1 LSIQPAFYD
10 QRSLQPTTSQD
21 VAAQAALW
29 TPCFQTDQQQENATM
44 RALVWHGKEDIR
56 CDTVTDP
63 EIEDPR
69 DAIVRVTSCAICGSD
84 LHLFH
89 NFIPAMLPGDIMG
102 HEMMGEV
109 VEVGNGVDGKLK
121 KGDRVVVPFTIFC
134 GECEQCRRGNFS
146 VCEKSNR
153 KKQIADKVFGHAT
166 AGLFG
171 YTHLT
176 GGYPGG
182 QAEYV
187 RVPFA
192 DATHIKVPDGI
203 PDEKLLFLGDIF
215 PTGWQAAVQC
225 DIEPTDRVAIWG
237 CGPVGQMAIRSAIL
251 LGAEQVIAI
260 DCLPERLSMAEAGG
274 AVTINFEKESVV
286 ERLNELTH
294 GKGPDKCIDSVGM
307 EAHVSPLQPDTVL
320 DRAKQ
325 MMMLESDRPHV
336 IREMIYVCRPGGVI
350 SIPGVYGGLDDK
362 IPLGQ
367 LMNKGLTI
375 RTGQTHV
382 TRWTDDLLHRIEEE
396 QIDPSFVITHE
407 VPLHQGPE
415 MYKVFRDKQDS
426 CIKVVL
432 KP

>member
-1 LSIQPAFYD
+1 
-10 QRSLQPTTSQD
+10 
-21 VAAQAALW
+21 
-29 TPCFQTDQQQENATM
+29 M

-63 EIEDPR
+63 QIEDPR

-109 VEVGNGVDGKLK
+109 VETGSGVNGALK
-121 KGDRVVVPFTIFC
+121 KGDRVVVPFTIIC

-146 VCEKSNR
+146 VCERSNR
-153 KKQIADKVFGHAT
+153 RKQLADTVFGHAT

-192 DATHIKVPDGI
+192 DKTHIKVPDSLS
-203 PDEKLLFLGDIF
+203 DEQVLFLGDIF
-215 PTGWQAAVQC
+215 PTGWQAAMQC
-225 DIEPTDRVAIWG
+225 DIEPTDTVAVWG

-251 LGAEQVIAI
+251 LGAQQVVAI
-260 DCLPERLSMAEAGG
+260 DRLPERLSMAEAGG
-274 AVTINFEKESVV
+274 AITINFEFDSVV
-286 ERLNELTH
+286 ERLNELTG
-294 GKGPDKCIDSVGM
+294 GKGPQKCIDATGLESHVGL
-307 EAHVSPLQPDTVL
+307 AQPDTLL

-325 MMMLESDRPHV
+325 IMALENDRPHV
-336 IREMIYVCRPGGVI
+336 LREMIYVCRPAGII
-350 SIPGVYGGLDDK
+350 SIPGVYSGLADK
-362 IPLGQ
+362 IPMGMA
-367 LMNKGLTI
+367 MNKGLTF
-375 RTGQTHV
+375 RMGQTHV
-382 TRWTDDLLHRIEEE
+382 NRWTADLLRRIEEG
-396 QIDPSFVITHE
+396 QIDPSFVITHTVGLE
-407 VPLHQGPE
+407 DGPE

>member
-1 LSIQPAFYD
+1 
-10 QRSLQPTTSQD
+10 
-21 VAAQAALW
+21 
-29 TPCFQTDQQQENATM
+29 M

-69 DAIVRVTSCAICGSD
+69 DAIVKVTSCAICGSD

-89 NFIPAMLPGDIMG
+89 NLIPAMLPGDIMG

-109 VEVGNGVDGKLK
+109 VEVGSGVNGALK
-121 KGDRVVVPFTIFC
+121 KGERVVVPFTIIC

-146 VCEKSNR
+146 VCERTNR
-153 KKQIADKVFGHAT
+153 KKHLADKVFGHAT

-192 DATHIKVPDGI
+192 DKTHIKVPAGLT
-203 PDEKLLFLGDIF
+203 DEQVLFLGDIF

-225 DIEPTDRVAIWG
+225 DIEPTDTVAIWG

-251 LGAEQVIAI
+251 LGAKQVVAI
-260 DCLPERLSMAEAGG
+260 DRLPERLSMAEAGG
-274 AVTINFEKESVV
+274 AITINFEEESVV
-286 ERLNELTH
+286 ERLNDLTS
-294 GKGPDKCIDSVGM
+294 GKGPEKCIDAIGT
-307 EAHVSPLQPDTVL
+307 EAHVTMSQPDTVL

-325 MMMLESDRPHV
+325 MVMMESDRPHV
-336 IREMIYVCRPGGVI
+336 LREMIYVCRPGGVI
-350 SIPGVYGGLDDK
+350 SIPGVYTGFADK

-382 TRWTDDLLHRIEEE
+382 NRWTDELLRLIEDG
-396 QIDPSFVITHE
+396 QIDPSFVITHTVE
-407 VPLHQGPE
+407 LERGPE

-432 KP
+432 KPAA

>member
-1 LSIQPAFYD
+1 
-10 QRSLQPTTSQD
+10 
-21 VAAQAALW
+21 
-29 TPCFQTDQQQENATM
+29 M

-69 DAIVRVTSCAICGSD
+69 DAIVQVTSCAICGSD

-109 VEVGNGVDGKLK
+109 VEVGSGVDGKLK
-121 KGDRVVVPFTIFC
+121 KGDRIVVPFTIIC
-134 GECEQCRRGNFS
+134 GQCEQCKRGNFS
-146 VCEKSNR
+146 VCETTNR
-153 KKQIADKVFGHAT
+153 KKHLADKVFGHAT

-171 YTHLT
+171 YTHLS

-192 DATHIKVPDGI
+192 DATHIKVPKDI
-203 PDEKLLFLGDIF
+203 PDEQVLFLGDIF

-225 DIEPTDRVAIWG
+225 DIEPTDTVAIWG

-251 LGAEQVIAI
+251 LGANQVVAI
-260 DCLPERLSMAEAGG
+260 DHLPERLSMAEAGD
-274 AVTINFEKESVV
+274 ATTINFMEESVI
-286 ERLNELTH
+286 ERLNELTD
-294 GKGPDKCIDSVGM
+294 GKGPEKSIDAMGM
-307 EAHVSPLQPDTVL
+307 EAHITLSQPDTVI

-325 MMMLESDRPHV
+325 MLMLESDRPHV
-336 IREMIYVCRPGGVI
+336 LREMIYVCRPGGVI
-350 SIPGVYGGLDDK
+350 SIPGVYGGFDDK
-362 IPLGQ
+362 IPMGQ
-367 LMNKGLTI
+367 LMNKGLTV

-382 TRWTDDLLHRIEEE
+382 NRWTEDLLHRIEDG
-396 QIDPSFVITHE
+396 QIDPSFVITHTVE
-407 VPLHQGPE
+407 LDRGPE